1 MTTSQRPKK
10 RGYRQLLWL
19 FLCLLAPLGLRGQ
32 EPPVEFLSFEM
43 MIGDTFYYEFENI
56 PPYNPQLAN
65 YTVYPKHGQAGFP
78 FSGPLGSPT
87 GDTLGYVPTVNYP
100 VTDTIYLKYWT
111 FVGPAGTYNTTLKI
125 IEIKVLPGIVHAED
139 DYAET
144 TMNTPIDIDVLFN
157 DYTNVGEPRV
167 AEVPLVNYGTVS
179 LSNDSTLVTFTPAQD
194 FTGIAHFNYTIEGA
208 NNTFDMASVNVYVK
222 PPSEPVFESY
232 TLSTAKETA
241 KAILYSLDGY
251 HLAQA
256 PAHGSLDSTSMDYLL
271 YTPDAGFFN
280 ARDTFLYEKTENGVL
295 YQKEFVIDVMDI
307 PLPNTFVFDDFAY
320 TTRNTPVLID
330 VRANDLNT
338 SGSVPVVVQ
347 PQHGQ
352 VSYVGNGIYQYTP
365 DQDFEGLDEFVYRG
379 MVGGVFEYAT
389 VYLTVSDY
397 LPSQGTFLLSTPKN
411 TPLVIGYNIPVYNY
425 DFTVTVNPLYGTA
438 EFFPGNQTLTIN
450 GQTFSGYN
458 MLIYTPNTG
467 VAGITDEFEI
477 EYCVSSSNCPT
488 AQVKIDVNILDI
500 DPPASHFCL
509 ADNCIWPGDANNDGA
524 VTMEDILP
532 LGLAM
537 GEVGLERPE
546 PDLSVWYGQY
556 GDDWNNVRY
565 DLAYDLKFVDTDGDG
580 IIAGVDTVAISQF
593 YLKKHALV
601 PAPTAPPITVPLYF
615 FQTSQTPVA
624 GGDLI
629 HLDIWLGKP
638 DAELAEDI
646 YGFTF
651 SMQYEADLVPEES
664 VHIDFLPQSWVT
676 YNSPVLHMTQKPY
689 AGRIDAGFTRTS
701 GYSDDGYGIVAT
713 MEFVII
719 EDIDG
724 TRLRDQYLDL
734 YFTSGTIMTASGAT
748 YSLPEQHLK
757 IPLNLIADEDANLP
771 ELVLSPNPASM
782 QVRLH
787 LNQSEDDAFKGLS
800 LYTPTGQL
808 VFEMSNFSSEVGRDY
823 WLNVS
828 DLHPGVYIVKVRT
841 EKGFVLT
848 QKLEV
853 LR

>member
-1 MTTSQRPKK
+1 MTTSQQPKK
-10 RGYRQLLWL
+10 RRHRLIWLL
-19 FLCLLAPLGLRGQ
+19 FCFFASLGLRAQ
-32 EPPVEFLSFEM
+32 EPPVEFLSFDM
-43 MIGDTFYYEFENI
+43 VIGDTFYYAFQNV
-56 PPYNPQLAN
+56 PPYNPQLMN
-65 YTVYPKHGQAGFP
+65 YTNYPKYGQAGFP

-87 GDTLGYVPTVNYP
+87 GDTLGYVPTVNHP
-100 VTDTIYLKYWT
+100 VVDTIYLKYWT
-111 FVGPAGTYNTTLKI
+111 FVGPAGTYNTALKV
-125 IEIKVLPGIVHAED
+125 IEINVLPGIAHAED

-144 TMNTPIDIDVLFN
+144 TVNTPVDIDVLLN
-157 DYTNVGEPRV
+157 DYTNIGEPRIAQV
-167 AEVPLVNYGTVS
+167 DLVNFGSVS
-179 LSNDSTLVTFTPAQD
+179 LSSDSSMATFTPQQD

-208 NNTFDMASVNVYVK
+208 NNTFDMASVNIHVK
-222 PPSEPVFESY
+222 PSTEPVFESY
-232 TLSTAKETA
+232 ALSTPKETP

-251 HLAQA
+251 SLAQG
-256 PAHGSLDSTSMDYLL
+256 PSHGSLDSLNMDYLV
-271 YTPDAGFFN
+271 YTPDPGFYQ
-280 ARDTFLYEKTENGVL
+280 AQDTFLYEKTQNGIT

-307 PLPNTFVFDDFAY
+307 DLPNTLVFDDFAY
-320 TTRNTPVLID
+320 TTKNQPVIID
-330 VRANDLNT
+330 VRANDLLS

-352 VSYVGNGIYQYTP
+352 VNYVSSGVYEYVP

-379 MVGGVFEYAT
+379 MSGGIIEYAT
-389 VYLTVSDY
+389 VYVTVSNY
-397 LPSQGTFLLSTPKN
+397 LPAQGTFPLSTPKN

-425 DFTVTVNPLYGTA
+425 DFTITVQPLYGTA

-458 MLIYTPNTG
+458 MLIYTPNPG
-467 VAGITDEFEI
+467 VAGLVDEFEI

-500 DPPASHFCL
+500 TPPAANFCVE
-509 ADNCIWPGDANNDGA
+509 DHCIWPGDANNDGA
-524 VTMEDILP
+524 VTMQDLLP

-537 GEVGLERPE
+537 GEVGYERPA
-546 PDLSVWYGQY
+546 PDLTTWYGQY
-556 GDDWNNVRY
+556 GDDWEKVQY
-565 DLAYDLKFVDTDGDG
+565 HLPYDLKFIDTDGDG
-580 IIAGVDTVAISQF
+580 IVSAEDTTAISQF
-593 YLKKHALV
+593 YLEKHSLV
-601 PAPTAPPITVPLYF
+601 PAPVAPPITVPLYF
-615 FQTSQTPVA
+615 YQTSQTPTA
-624 GGDLI
+624 EGDLV

-638 DAELAEDI
+638 DQQLAEDI

-724 TRLRDQYLDL
+724 TRLKDNYLDL
-734 YFTSGTIMTASGAT
+734 YFSGGTLMTASGQT
-748 YSLPEQHLK
+748 YSVPDQHLR
-757 IPLNLIADEDANLP
+757 IPLALDTENQAEQP
-771 ELVLSPNPASM
+771 ELMLSPNPAAD

-787 LNQSEDDAFKGLS
+787 LNQSKGDALQS
-800 LYTPTGQL
+800 LTLYTLTGKEIMQL
-808 VFEMSNFSSEVGRDY
+808 SGLQAAGREYLLD
-823 WLNVS
+823 VS
-828 DLHPGVYIVKVRT
+828 ALRSGLYLLKVQT
-841 EKGFVLT
+841 TKGFVLT

-853 LR
+853 LHR